1 MFLIMKRQIL
11 VNIREKSNIFWTM
24 IFPLILAT
32 LFHFTL
38 GEMLDQN
45 GMETISAA
53 YVTQSAA
60 ESAESPS
67 HQEKDSFLEY
77 LESFDNS
84 WLKILPMTEKEA
96 ENALK
101 NDEILGTFY
110 GGEEKSLTIGEN
122 STYTSI
128 LSQILEIYEKNEV
141 LIARIAQDHPEH
153 LSDAV
158 TALEDYKTC
167 TETVTF
173 DGTSMDSVQN
183 YFFALIAMTCLYG
196 SFMGMYNAV
205 GVQANTSV
213 LGARLTAGCVKRYKS
228 IAASLLSSWMIS
240 FLEVLILLFYMDV
253 ILGDIDLSRQIL
265 QIFVICAAAT
275 LYSCCL
281 GMVIGTVGS
290 WSANLKNG
298 IVVAVSMACSFA
310 ADLMLSGVKGAI
322 ETYAPVINRINP
334 GALTT
339 DAFYSVLVYNDTEKY
354 FRSLILLT
362 VFALL
367 LLTAAVLSM
376 RRMRYESI

>member
-275 LYSCCL
+275 LYSCSL

>member
-173 DGTSMDSVQN
+173 GGTSMDSVQN

-253 ILGDIDLSRQIL
+253 ILGDIDLSGQIL

-275 LYSCCL
+275 LYSCSL

>member
-158 TALEDYKTC
+158 AALEDYKTC
-167 TETVTF
+167 RETVTF

-253 ILGDIDLSRQIL
+253 ILGDIDLSGQIL

-275 LYSCCL
+275 LYSCSL

-310 ADLMLSGVKGAI
+310 ADLMLSGVKSAI

>member
-253 ILGDIDLSRQIL
+253 ILGDIDLSGQIL

-275 LYSCCL
+275 LYSCSL

>member
-183 YFFALIAMTCLYG
+183 YFFVLIAMTCLYG

>member
-67 HQEKDSFLEY
+67 HQEKDSFIEY

>member
-158 TALEDYKTC
+158 VALEDYKTC

-173 DGTSMDSVQN
+173 GGTSMDSVQN

-228 IAASLLSSWMIS
+228 IAASLLSSWIIS

-253 ILGDIDLSRQIL
+253 ILGDIDLSGQIL

-275 LYSCCL
+275 LYSCSL

-310 ADLMLSGVKGAI
+310 ADLMLSGVKSAI

>member
-1 MFLIMKRQIL
+1 
-11 VNIREKSNIFWTM
+11 
-24 IFPLILAT
+24 
-32 LFHFTL
+32 
-38 GEMLDQN
+38 
-45 GMETISAA
+45 
-53 YVTQSAA
+53 
-60 ESAESPS
+60 
-67 HQEKDSFLEY
+67 
-77 LESFDNS
+77 
-84 WLKILPMTEKEA
+84 
-96 ENALK
+96 
-101 NDEILGTFY
+101 
-110 GGEEKSLTIGEN
+110 
-122 STYTSI
+122 
-128 LSQILEIYEKNEV
+128 
-141 LIARIAQDHPEH
+141 
-153 LSDAV
+153 
-158 TALEDYKTC
+158 
-167 TETVTF
+167 
-173 DGTSMDSVQN
+173 MDSVQN

-253 ILGDIDLSRQIL
+253 ILGDIDLSGQIL

-275 LYSCCL
+275 LYSCSL

>member
-253 ILGDIDLSRQIL
+253 ILGDIDLSGQIL

-275 LYSCCL
+275 LYSCSL

-310 ADLMLSGVKGAI
+310 ADLMLSGVKSAI

>member
-334 GALTT
+334 GALNT

>member
-67 HQEKDSFLEY
+67 HQEKDSFIEY

-173 DGTSMDSVQN
+173 GGTSMDSVQN

-205 GVQANTSV
+205 GVQVNTSV

-253 ILGDIDLSRQIL
+253 ILGDIDLSGQIL

-275 LYSCCL
+275 LYSCSL

>member
-173 DGTSMDSVQN
+173 DETSMDSVQN

>member
-128 LSQILEIYEKNEV
+128 LSQVLEIYEKNEV

-158 TALEDYKTC
+158 AALEDYKTC

-173 DGTSMDSVQN
+173 GGTSMDSVQN

-253 ILGDIDLSRQIL
+253 ILGDIDLSGQIL

-275 LYSCCL
+275 LYSCSL

-310 ADLMLSGVKGAI
+310 ADLMLSGVKSAI

>member
-67 HQEKDSFLEY
+67 HQEKDSFIEY

-173 DGTSMDSVQN
+173 DGTSMDRVQN

-253 ILGDIDLSRQIL
+253 ILGDIDLSGQIL

-275 LYSCCL
+275 LYSCSL

-310 ADLMLSGVKGAI
+310 ADLMLSGVKSAI